1 MKSFQQF
8 VAEAT
13 YDPEIQGRSQI
24 KQTGEGGRKEPKRD
38 TASRRRPGVKPRVKA
53 VGGGKTAPV
62 GEYKTRKDV
71 GSTKARSERE
81 QQPTKERGSAEVK
94 QTYADKVKAERRAA
108 AKARAAAKKSGGEV
122 KKTTTSSK
130 DAEKQA
136 SKLLKKKE
144 TKKVNPNYKPREA
157 SGYTR
162 QERMKITRAGE
173 RELKGIMKK
182 QETDKYKKETGQNP
196 DAKGRTKI
204 LGRVHKRM
212 SEDTVLEAQAI
223 TNTTQGGSS
232 GTRDDMEV
240 KKKQPSLLK
249 KLQGKRDAKKATN
262 NVAKAAGQ
270 SVKNATDN
278 TAGTGSQ
285 RKPQP
290 YRQANKT
297 ATPKREKGGE
307 ITKVGDNKTSAVVKK
322 PASQEVQKARVKVMQ
337 KVQGRPMLGSAQRP
351 DLAGAKPQPQIAGVP
366 AQKQLP
372 AGQQQKLSANPERK
386 ALPAARS

>member
-8 VAEAT
+8 IAEAN

-24 KQTGEGGRKEPKRD
+24 RQTGEGGRKEPKRE
-38 TASRRRPGVKPRVKA
+38 TAARRRPGVKPRVKA

-62 GEYKTRKDV
+62 GEYKTRSDV
-71 GSTKARSERE
+71 GTTKARSERE

-94 QTYADKVKAERRAA
+94 QSYADKVKAERRAA

-122 KKTTTSSK
+122 KKDTTSSK
-130 DAEKQA
+130 DAEKKA
-136 SKLLKKKE
+136 SQLLKKKE
-144 TKKVNPNYKPREA
+144 TKKVAPGYKPREA

-173 RELKGIMKK
+173 RELKKEFKK
-182 QETDKYKKETGQNP
+182 QETDKYKKETGTNP
-196 DAKGRTKI
+196 DAKGKTKI

-212 SEDTVLEAQAI
+212 SEDTVLEYAGQPI
-223 TNTTQGGSS
+223 TDREPTGVKSGSVGGTT
-232 GTRDDMEV
+232 
-240 KKKQPSLLK
+240 KPKQPSLLDK
-249 KLQGKRDAKKATN
+249 IKGKANAKKATN
-262 NVAKAAGQ
+262 NVAKQAGQ

-290 YRQANKT
+290 YSKAYKT
-297 ATPKREKGGE
+297 ATPKPEKGGALAKSDDKKAP
-307 ITKVGDNKTSAVVKK
+307 IAKTKSS
-322 PASQEVQKARVKVMQ
+322 PVQKVKVKTQ
-337 KVQGRPMLGSAQRP
+337 EPARPMLGTAQRP
-351 DLAGAKPQPQIAGVP
+351 DLAGAKPQPQIAAAP
-366 AQKQLP
+366 QQKRLPGASQQQLP
-372 AGQQQKLSANPERK
+372 TNPQKK